1 MKIVLGSTVISLVEQ
16 AEEVDHDFVGSGEA
30 AKSYKQK
37 NDLFE
42 SLFYIVL
49 VLQEV
54 KFGGVMDPAR
64 ALTGHRSES

>member
-1 MKIVLGSTVISLVEQ
+1 MKIVLGSAVISLVEQ

-49 VLQEV
+49 VL
-54 KFGGVMDPAR
+54 
-64 ALTGHRSES
+64 